1 MKIINTLFLAN
12 LLGAGAFTTIAPKT
26 APAVVLKATEKDPG
40 PPPLDQLQNNPIP
53 EPPAPPSQGG
63 QLSKPPN
70 LVSDMD
76 SSELVAMDMFPVY
89 PSLETVQGG
98 GTIRT
103 YKMPLWA
110 NKCQMLFTTDGRP
123 MKAEANLWLGPLRV
137 VHTLKVDM
145 EDGAKTPYQA
155 TLTFKKMGQVLKVS
169 TSDSLEFPM
178 LAGVYVPNPDRAQ
191 ELQMNTEDVWNA
203 ANPEQKKR
211 VQGGSTL
218 GGGGAIRYWQVP
230 ANVQSVQLLGWS
242 KDVGKKSFK
251 LKIEVL
257 QGPNNIKQGFF
268 LQCGGGTQPYH
279 SVIQTPGSG
288 CVIRITNQ
296 KFVEDGLVQVAIVPY
311 EVTGDVPLD
320 GPPLPSGTKFPPPD
334 PTKYPGPGT
343 SQNQWW

>member
-1 MKIINTLFLAN
+1 MNIKISAIFLAN
-12 LLGAGAFTTIAPKT
+12 VWATAAFSTTVPKAPS
-26 APAVVLKATEKDPG
+26 AVVLKASADPG
-40 PPPLDQLQNNPIP
+40 PPQFDQQVPL
-53 EPPAPPSQGG
+53 EPPLQPPPPAGA
-63 QLSKPPN
+63 LSKNMVP
-70 LVSDMD
+70 DMD

-103 YKMPLWA
+103 YKMPIWA

-123 MKAEANLWLGPLRV
+123 LKAEANLWLGPLRV

-169 TSDSLEFPM
+169 TSDTLEFPM
-178 LAGVYVPNPDRAQ
+178 LAGVYVPNPDRA
-191 ELQMNTEDVWNA
+191 EILQMNTEEVWDSA
-203 ANPEQKKR
+203 SPEQKKR
-211 VQGGSTL
+211 IQGGSTL
-218 GGGGAIRYWQVP
+218 GGGGAIRYWQIP
-230 ANVQSVQLLGWS
+230 PNVQSVQLLGWS
-242 KDVGKKSFK
+242 KYVGKKSFK

-296 KFVEDGLVQVAIVPY
+296 KFLEDGLVQVAIVPY
-311 EVTGDVPLD
+311 EVTGDVPAD
-320 GPPLPSGTKFPPPD
+320 MPAIGDAGTKFPTGGKD
-334 PTKYPGPGT
+334 G
-343 SQNQWW
+343 WWDNK

>member
-1 MKIINTLFLAN
+1 MKINAKLSAIFLAN
-12 LLGAGAFTTIAPKT
+12 VLGASAFTSVAPK
-26 APAVVLKATEKDPG
+26 AQSPIVLKASERRDPG
-40 PPPLDQLQNNPIP
+40 PPQNFQAPMP
-53 EPPAPPSQGG
+53 GAPMQPPPATAGP
-63 QLSKPPN
+63 LSRPPN
-70 LVSDMD
+70 LVPDME

-89 PSLETVQGG
+89 PSLETIQGG

-103 YKMPLWA
+103 YKMPIWA

-169 TSDSLEFPM
+169 TSDTLEFPM
-178 LAGVYVPNPDRAQ
+178 LAGVYVPNPDRAE
-191 ELQMNTEDVWNA
+191 ELQMNTEEVWDSA
-203 ANPEQKKR
+203 SPEQKKR
-211 VQGGSTL
+211 IQGGSTL

-230 ANVQSVQLLGWS
+230 PNVQSVQILGWS
-242 KDVGKKSFK
+242 KSVGKKSFK

-279 SVIQTPGSG
+279 SVLQTPGSG
-288 CVIRITNQ
+288 SVIRITNQ
-296 KFVEDGLVQVAIVPY
+296 KFLEDGLIEIAVVPY
-311 EVTGDVPLD
+311 EVTGDIPADMPQMGDV
-320 GPPLPSGTKFPPPD
+320 GTKFP
-334 PTKYPGPGT
+334 T
-343 SQNQWW
+343 SGNNWWWDKK

>member
-1 MKIINTLFLAN
+1 MKLTSQLTALFLAN
-12 LLGAGAFTTIAPKT
+12 AVLGASAFTTAVSKT
-26 APAVVLKATEKDPG
+26 NSAVVLKASERRDPG
-40 PPPLDQLQNNPIP
+40 PPPVDSQIP
-53 EPPAPPSQGG
+53 MPDRPAPQGTAG
-63 QLSKPPN
+63 QLSRPPN
-70 LVSDMD
+70 LVPDMD

-98 GTIRT
+98 GTVRT
-103 YKMPLWA
+103 YKMPIWA

-123 MKAEANLWLGPLRV
+123 LKAEANLWLGPLRV

-169 TSDSLEFPM
+169 TSDTLEFPM
-178 LAGVYVPNPDRAQ
+178 LAGVYVPNPDRAE
-191 ELQMNTEDVWNA
+191 ELQMNTEEVWKS

-211 VQGGSTL
+211 IQGGSTL
-218 GGGGAIRYWQVP
+218 GGGGAVRYWQIP
-230 ANVQSVQLLGWS
+230 PNVQSVQLLGWS

-279 SVIQTPGSG
+279 SVIQTPGAGS
-288 CVIRITNQ
+288 VIRITNQ
-296 KFVEDGLVQVAIVPY
+296 KFLEDGLVQIAIIPY
-311 EVTGDVPLD
+311 EVTGDVPSD
-320 GPPLPSGTKFPPPD
+320 MPNIADSGSKFPSF
-334 PTKYPGPGT
+334 GR
-343 SQNQWW
+343 NQWWDNK